1 MLNQSGNYMS
11 TLWQQLEQSQ
21 FAQKRPALFE
31 FLKFAVVGVTGTIV
45 DFGIY
50 ALLTRGT
57 GVYYIIARAV
67 SVFFAIINNF
77 ILNKH
82 WTFQRGA
89 SGKTK
94 SESAKFLIV
103 SIVNYFLNLGIM
115 YTIVEFTSAEQ
126 IFGSYEDFFG
136 IAVAIGI
143 VLFSNYFG
151 NKYWTFRK

>member
-1 MLNQSGNYMS
+1 MS
-11 TLWQQLEQSQ
+11 TLWQQLEQSR
-21 FAQKRPALFE
+21 FAQQRPTVFE

-50 ALLTRGT
+50 ALLTRGMF
-57 GVYYIIARAV
+57 VYYITARAV
-67 SVFFAIINNF
+67 SVFLAILNNF

-82 WTFQRGA
+82 WTFQRGT

-94 SESAKFLIV
+94 SEYGKFFIV
-103 SIVNYFLNLGIM
+103 SVVNYFLNLGIM

-126 IFGSYEDFFG
+126 IFGSYEDFFAIG
-136 IAVAIGI
+136 VAIGI